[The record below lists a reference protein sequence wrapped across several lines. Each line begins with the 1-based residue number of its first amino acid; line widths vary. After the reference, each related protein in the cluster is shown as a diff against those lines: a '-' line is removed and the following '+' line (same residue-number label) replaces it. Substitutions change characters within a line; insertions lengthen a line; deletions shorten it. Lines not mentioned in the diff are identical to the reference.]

1 MKLNYKRSLKFI
13 TLMISALFIAM
24 VSAQVYKYMYI
35 DGSITVGSPK
45 MVWIL
50 GDDAPS
56 DAAIDGSTVTVDLD
70 VQQGIPVNFTEC
82 LFLKNANTTGSFN
95 ILISIT
101 TAVSGT
107 DFTEAKMHIYTNS
120 TGSWVFVNTMD
131 LTNAADTYS
140 GSLAAGKYLRMT
152 FEVDATTSAS
162 GTKPFD
168 IQVRYE

>member
-1 MKLNYKRSLKFI
+1 MKVNYKKSLKFV

-35 DGSITVGSPK
+35 DGSITVSSAQ
-45 MVWIL
+45 MIWML
-50 GDDAPS
+50 GENAPS

-70 VQQGIPVNFTEC
+70 VQQGVPMNFTEC
-82 LFLKNANTTGSFN
+82 LFLKNDNATGSFS

-101 TAVSGT
+101 TAVSGA
-107 DFTEAKMHIYTNS
+107 DFTEAKMHIYANS

-140 GSLAAGKYLRMT
+140 GSLAAGNYLRMT
-152 FEVDATTSAS
+152 FEVDATTSAT